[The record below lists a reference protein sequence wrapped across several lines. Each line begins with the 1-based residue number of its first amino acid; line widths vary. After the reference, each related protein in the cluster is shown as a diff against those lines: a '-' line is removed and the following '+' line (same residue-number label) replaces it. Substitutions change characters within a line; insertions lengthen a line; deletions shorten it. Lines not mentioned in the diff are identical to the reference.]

1 MNFSD
6 FDGYMLGNMPVPWIT
21 MGVNFYTFSVV
32 FFFGG
37 KWTQKL
43 CFEC

>member
-21 MGVNFYTFSVV
+21 MGVNFYILV
-32 FFFGG
+32 FFLGSG
-37 KWTQKL
+37 HNNCVL
-43 CFEC
+43 NVEC